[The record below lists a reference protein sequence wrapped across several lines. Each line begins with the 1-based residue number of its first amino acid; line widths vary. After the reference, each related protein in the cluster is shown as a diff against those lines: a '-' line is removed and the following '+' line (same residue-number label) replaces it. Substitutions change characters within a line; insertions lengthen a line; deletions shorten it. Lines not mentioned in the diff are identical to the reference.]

1 MRTVDSAEGAPEY
14 KTVAYSQVVPW
25 LVEGIKQ
32 QDATIA
38 ALERNA
44 SAAAGRAAALE
55 GRLAEQT
62 RELAALRQQAVAT
75 EAATARRLAD
85 VEAKLAVLMAR
96 L

>member
-1 MRTVDSAEGAPEY
+1 M
-14 KTVAYSQVVPW
+14 AYSQVVPW

-44 SAAAGRAAALE
+44 SAAAGRAVALE
-55 GRLAEQT
+55 GRLAEQA
-62 RELAALRQQAVAT
+62 RELATLRQQAVAT

-85 VEAKLAVLMAR
+85 VEAKLAVLVAR